1 MAIPDYQTLMLPVL
15 RLAAK
20 GEQRVADVADLV
32 ADEFGLRPQERETL
46 LQSGRQRVLNNRIH
60 WAKFYMSKAGLIS
73 SPARGRFVA
82 TEEGRKLLADNPGQI
97 NVALLMKWPAFREFY
112 KAEREPAAD
121 VADVVLDSKATKSNT
136 VTPEEQIETAYQAVQ
151 SALRADLLNSIA
163 QNSPS
168 FFEQLIVDL
177 LVAMKYGGSRKD
189 AASQLGRSGDGGVD
203 GVINEDRLGLD
214 RLYVQAKRY
223 AKGNT
228 VGRPEV
234 QAFVGSLVGL
244 GATKGVFVTTSSF
257 SPQAREFVQHLSQ
270 RVILLDGQN
279 LANLM
284 IEHGVGVRTD
294 RAIEFKRL
302 DEDFF
307 SEDDSNAAANRCAG
321 PIIGARVRFGAVCA
335 P

>member
-20 GEQRVADVADLV
+20 GEQRVGDAADII
-32 ADEFGLRPQERETL
+32 ADELGLSAEERETL
-46 LQSGRQRVLNNRIH
+46 LPSGRQRLLNNRIH

-82 TEEGRKLLADNPGQI
+82 TEDGRKLLGANPDKI
-97 NVALLMKWPAFREFY
+97 NVALLMKWPSFREFY
-112 KAEREPAAD
+112 KIEKEPIAD
-121 VADVVLDSKATKSNT
+121 NDNADVVLDSKATKPST

-151 SALRADLLNSIA
+151 SALRADLLDRIA

-168 FFEQLIVDL
+168 FFEQLIIDL

-189 AASQLGRSGDGGVD
+189 AALQLGRSGDGGVD

-279 LANLM
+279 LAR
-284 IEHGVGVRTD
+284 VRTH
-294 RAIEFKRL
+294 
-302 DEDFF
+302 
-307 SEDDSNAAANRCAG
+307 NQ
-321 PIIGARVRFGAVCA
+321 
-335 P
+335 

>member
-20 GEQRVADVADLV
+20 GEQRVADVADRV
-32 ADEFGLRPQERETL
+32 ADEFGLSAQERETL
-46 LQSGRQRVLNNRIH
+46 LPSGRQRVLNNRIH

-82 TEEGRKLLADNPGQI
+82 TEEGRKLLASNPDQV
-97 NVALLMKWPAFREFY
+97 NVALLMKWPSFKEFY
-112 KAEREPAAD
+112 KTEREPISDSANA
-121 VADVVLDSKATKSNT
+121 VVEPRPNT
-136 VTPEEQIETAYQAVQ
+136 VTPEEQIETAYQAIQ
-151 SALRADLLNSIA
+151 SVLRADLLDRVA

-177 LVAMKYGGSRKD
+177 LVTMGYGGSRKN
-189 AASQLGRSGDGGVD
+189 AASQLGGSGDGGVD

-214 RLYVQAKRY
+214 RVYVQAKRY
-223 AKGNT
+223 GKGNM
-228 VGRPEV
+228 VGRPDV

-244 GATKGVFVTTSSF
+244 GAKKGVFVTTSTF
-257 SPQAREFVQHLSQ
+257 SPQAREFVLHLSQ
-270 RVILLDGQN
+270 RVILLDGRD
-279 LANLM
+279 LADLM
-284 IEHGVGVRTD
+284 IEHGVGVRTS

-307 SEDDSNAAANRCAG
+307 SEDN
-321 PIIGARVRFGAVCA
+321 
-335 P
+335 

>member
-1 MAIPDYQTLMLPVL
+1 
-15 RLAAK
+15 
-20 GEQRVADVADLV
+20 
-32 ADEFGLRPQERETL
+32 
-46 LQSGRQRVLNNRIH
+46 
-60 WAKFYMSKAGLIS
+60 
-73 SPARGRFVA
+73 VA
-82 TEEGRKLLADNPGQI
+82 TEEGRKLLAANPDQI
-97 NVALLMKWPAFREFY
+97 NVALLMKWPSFREFY
-112 KAEREPAAD
+112 KAEKEPVVDNDNSD
-121 VADVVLDSKATKSNT
+121 VILNSKATKSST

-151 SALRADLLNSIA
+151 SALRADLLDRIA

-168 FFEQLIVDL
+168 FSEQLIVDL
-177 LVAMKYGGSRKD
+177 LVAMKYGGSRKH
-189 AASQLGRSGDGGVD
+189 AALQLGRSGDGGVD

-228 VGRPEV
+228 VGRAEV

-257 SPQAREFVQHLSQ
+257 SAHAREFVQHLSQ

-279 LANLM
+279 LADLM
-284 IEHGVGVRTD
+284 IEHGVGVRTN

-307 SEDDSNAAANRCAG
+307 SEDD
-321 PIIGARVRFGAVCA
+321 
-335 P
+335 